1 MHLNQVVF
9 IGILA
14 LSILLFNLIQK
25 YIHVRRSN
33 YRISNLII
41 VKFLMRTSL
50 LFLMAFILYHEYNV
64 DNKSNKWAGKNLIFL
79 IPESTKSEISAD
91 LRIRMNDIA
100 NSEYFERIG
109 LARLSEDKLRLMKV
123 IPSTSK
129 EVFYSLFNSPN
140 LELNGDHLQFSD
152 DFNNQ
157 VNAYYE
163 FSTNE
168 FLLSKSNLE
177 TSKINLI
184 SSLYNSPLIK
194 FYLLILSLV
203 LISIDLVIK
212 VKTVKL

>member
-1 MHLNQVVF
+1 MHLNQVIF

-25 YIHVRRSN
+25 YILVRRSN

-41 VKFLMRTSL
+41 VKFLLRTILVS
-50 LFLMAFILYHEYNV
+50 LMAFILYHEYNV
-64 DNKSNKWAGKNLIFL
+64 DNKSEKWAGKNLVFL
-79 IPESTKSEISAD
+79 IPELSKSEISAD
-91 LRIRMNDIA
+91 LRIKMNDIA
-100 NSEYFERIG
+100 NSEYFDRIG
-109 LARLSEDKLRLMKV
+109 LARLSEDKSRLMKV

-129 EVFYSLFNSPN
+129 EVLYSLFNSKN
-140 LELNGDHLQFSD
+140 LKLNGDHLQFSD
-152 DFNNQ
+152 DLNNQ

-163 FSTNE
+163 LSTNE

-177 TSKINLI
+177 TSKLNLM
-184 SSLYNSPLIK
+184 SSLYSSPLIK
-194 FYLLILSLV
+194 FYLLILSLI

>member
-9 IGILA
+9 IVILA

-50 LFLMAFILYHEYNV
+50 VFLMAFIIYHENNV
-64 DNKSNKWAGKNLIFL
+64 GNKSNKWAGKNLVFL
-79 IPESTKSEISAD
+79 IPELSKSEISAD
-91 LRIRMNDIA
+91 LRIKMNDIA
-100 NSEYFERIG
+100 NSEYFDRIG
-109 LARLSEDKLRLMKV
+109 LARLSEDKSRLMKV

-129 EVFYSLFNSPN
+129 EVFYSLFNSKN
-140 LELNGDHLQFSD
+140 LKLNGDHLQFSD
-152 DFNNQ
+152 DLNNQ

-163 FSTNE
+163 LSSNE

>member
-1 MHLNQVVF
+1 
-9 IGILA
+9 
-14 LSILLFNLIQK
+14 
-25 YIHVRRSN
+25 
-33 YRISNLII
+33 
-41 VKFLMRTSL
+41 
-50 LFLMAFILYHEYNV
+50 MAFILYYEYNV
-64 DNKSNKWAGKNLIFL
+64 ENKSNKWAGKNLVFL
-79 IPESTKSEISAD
+79 IPESSKSEISAD
-91 LRIRMNDIA
+91 LRIRMNDIS
-100 NSEYFERIG
+100 NSEYFDRIG
-109 LARLSEDKLRLMKV
+109 LARLSEDKLRLIKV

-163 FSTNE
+163 LSTNE

-203 LISIDLVIK
+203 LISIDLVFK